1 MFKQFQT
8 ISNFRQRSAIRFR
21 RFCHKAYAA
30 FCSLHREVT
39 IGRVAA
45 YMTDLEM
52 LKSGKSI
59 ALSALLLLA
68 GVAPAEA
75 DEGVPKDSV
84 PLTAQQLS
92 LQEVLVVSHKAEVH
106 SEAYRLI
113 TQVSRAE
120 IEALPVQTVADI
132 LQYLP
137 GVDVRTR
144 GANGAQADI
153 SMRGGTFDQVLVL
166 INGVPLSDFHTGHYA
181 LNIPVSTEL
190 IERVEVLQ
198 GTSASLHGAFSGAIN
213 IVTKTTPPQP
223 SPQGREHDVR
233 LKLTAGMNGLVNPEI
248 AATLAIP
255 DKSSSLERVKSS
267 ARSDC
272 RWPSVELP
280 PGGVKPL
287 TINLSAEYS
296 RADGY
301 YAPSP
306 TEKEATACRNS
317 DFKLANLYFQT
328 RWRGLDVQAGAQ
340 WKDAGLGMGY
350 GFGSQDQFDATRTAF
365 ASAKYEHRWGAWRLD
380 AQAAYRANYDRY
392 EWHRGQRLYG
402 NFHFAQTAS
411 ASIAAHYASR
421 IGTTS
426 FGAGVRNENMHSTN
440 LGDTINPNGQV
451 PNVADF
457 PLADVRVLD
466 LVKGGN
472 RFHANYYAEQT
483 FYYAGLSASI
493 GINGTYN
500 TQFGH
505 HLGGGA
511 NIGYS
516 FEKAGTL
523 YANAN
528 RSLRMPT
535 FTDLYY
541 NAGNQLGNRNLKPE
555 EAWLLSIGYKGT
567 LNLLPST
574 GRSGG
579 AFSWAVDWYYRWG
592 KNIIDWVYV
601 PADTKRPY
609 HAENQQQVNAT
620 GVELSV
626 AYRFPSFFPPSWG
639 EREGPCISVDY
650 AYTYLDLNLKE
661 SGSRYLDYLSHK
673 LSIHLEHGIYKGLGA
688 SWTVRFQKR
697 EGQYNNAEGAVTDYQ
712 PVWLL
717 DGSIFWQNKYLRV
730 SADCTNMT
738 NTRYYDYGGILQP
751 GAWAKV
757 SIKAML

>member
-8 ISNFRQRSAIRFR
+8 ISHFRQRSAIRFR

-59 ALSALLLLA
+59 AISALLLLA
-68 GVAPAEA
+68 GLTPAEA

-137 GVDVRTR
+137 RVDFRTR

-166 INGVPLSDFHTGHYA
+166 INGVPLSDFHTGHYT

-213 IVTKTTPPQP
+213 IVTRHP
-223 SPQGREHDVR
+223 SPVTGNPSPVT
-233 LKLTAGMNGLVNPEI
+233 LKLTAGMNGLVNPEV
-248 AATLAIP
+248 AATIQP
-255 DKSSSLERVKSS
+255 SKQ
-267 ARSDC
+267 RSDK
-272 RWPSVELP
+272 PLNGEQ
-280 PGGVKPL
+280 PL

-365 ASAKYEHRWGAWRLD
+365 ASARYEHRWGAWRLD

-457 PLADVRVLD
+457 PLSDVRVLD

-500 TQFGH
+500 TRFGH

-555 EAWLLSIGYKGT
+555 EAWLLSIGYKGEIG
-567 LNLLPST
+567 NKSSLPFREGT
-574 GRSGG
+574 GVGS
-579 AFSWAVDWYYRWG
+579 FSWAVDWYYRWG

-601 PADTKRPY
+601 PTDTKRPY

-626 AYRFPSFFPPSWG
+626 AYRLNEWL
-639 EREGPCISVDY
+639 RCVSVDY

-697 EGQYNNAEGAVTDYQ
+697 EGQYNNAEGAVADYQ

-717 DGSIFWQNKYLRV
+717 DGSVFWQNKYLRV

>member
-1 MFKQFQT
+1 MRAFLKANNYFMFKT
-8 ISNFRQRSAIRFR
+8 ILKQQGIRFR

-59 ALSALLLLA
+59 AVSALLLFSGIA
-68 GVAPAEA
+68 AVEA

-84 PLTAQQLS
+84 PLEAQQLS
-92 LQEVLVVSHKAEVH
+92 LQEVLVVSHKAEVN

-113 TQVSRAE
+113 TQVSHAE
-120 IEALPVQTVADI
+120 IEALPIQTVADI

-166 INGVPLSDFHTGHYA
+166 LNGVPLSDFHTGHYA
-181 LNIPVSTEL
+181 LNIPVSTEM

-198 GTSASLHGAFSGAIN
+198 GTSANLHGAFSGAIN
-213 IVTKTTPPQP
+213 IVTKS
-223 SPQGREHDVR
+223 SPEIS
-233 LKLTAGMNGLVNPEI
+233 LKLTAGMNGLVNPEL
-248 AATLAIP
+248 AASIQKDEALFN
-255 DKSSSLERVKSS
+255 V
-267 ARSDC
+267 
-272 RWPSVELP
+272 
-280 PGGVKPL
+280 
-287 TINLSAEYS
+287 SAEYS
-296 RADGY
+296 RAEGY
-301 YAPSP
+301 YAPQP

-317 DFKLANLYFQT
+317 DFQLANIYFQT

-365 ASAKYEHRWGAWRLD
+365 ASGRYEHRWGAWRLD
-380 AQAAYRANYDRY
+380 AQASYRANYDRY
-392 EWHRGQRLYG
+392 EWHRDQRLYG
-402 NFHFAQTAS
+402 NFHFAQSAS
-411 ASIAAHYASR
+411 AALSAHYASR
-421 IGTTS
+421 VGTTS
-426 FGAGVRNENMHSTN
+426 FGVSVRNENMHSTN
-440 LGDTINPNGQV
+440 LGDTINPDGQV
-451 PNVADF
+451 PNVKDF
-457 PLADVRVLD
+457 QLSQVRVLD

-472 RFHANYYAEQT
+472 RFHTNYYAEQT

-511 NIGYS
+511 NIGYE
-516 FEKAGTL
+516 FKKAGTI

-541 NAGNQLGNRNLKPE
+541 NAGNQLGNMNLKPE
-555 EAWLLSIGYKGT
+555 EAWLLSIGYKYTPDFGKKGK
-567 LNLLPST
+567 LS
-574 GRSGG
+574 
-579 AFSWAVDWYYRWG
+579 FSVDWYYRWG

-601 PADTKRPY
+601 PTDTKRPF

-620 GVELSV
+620 GLELSL
-626 AYRFPSFFPPSWG
+626 AYRLNEWL
-639 EREGPCISVDY
+639 RCVSVDY
-650 AYTYLDLNLKE
+650 AYTYLDLDLKE
-661 SGSRYLDYLSHK
+661 AGSRYLDYLSHK
-673 LSIHLEHGIYKGLGA
+673 LAIHLEHGIYKGFGA

-697 EGQYNNAEGAVTDYQ
+697 EGQYNNAEGEVADYQ

-717 DGSIFWQNKYLRV
+717 DGSVYWQNKYLRV

-738 NTRYYDYGGILQP
+738 NSRYYDYGGILQP
-751 GAWAKV
+751 GAWAKI
-757 SIKAML
+757 SIKAKL

>member
-1 MFKQFQT
+1 MFKT
-8 ISNFRQRSAIRFR
+8 ILKQQGIRFR
-21 RFCHKAYAA
+21 QFSHKAYAA

-59 ALSALLLLA
+59 AVSALMLFSGIA
-68 GVAPAEA
+68 AVEA

-84 PLTAQQLS
+84 PLEAQQLS
-92 LQEVLVVSHKAEVH
+92 LQEVLVVSHKAEVN

-113 TQVSRAE
+113 TQVSQAE
-120 IEALPVQTVADI
+120 IEALPIQTLADI

-166 INGVPLSDFHTGHYA
+166 LNGVPLSDFHTGHYA
-181 LNIPVSTEL
+181 LNIPVSTEM

-198 GTSASLHGAFSGAIN
+198 GTSANLHGAFSGAIN
-213 IVTKTTPPQP
+213 IVTRNFP
-223 SPQGREHDVR
+223 SLQGGDRGR
-233 LKLTAGMNGLVNPEI
+233 LSLKLTAGMNGLVNPEV
-248 AATLAIP
+248 AASIQKDEALF
-255 DKSSSLERVKSS
+255 
-267 ARSDC
+267 
-272 RWPSVELP
+272 
-280 PGGVKPL
+280 
-287 TINLSAEYS
+287 NLSAEYS
-296 RADGY
+296 RAEGY
-301 YAPSP
+301 YAPRP

-317 DFKLANLYFQT
+317 DFQLANIYFQT

-365 ASAKYEHRWGAWRLD
+365 ASGRYEHRWGAWRLD

-392 EWHRGQRLYG
+392 EWHRDQRLYG

-411 ASIAAHYASR
+411 AALSAHYASK

-426 FGAGVRNENMHSTN
+426 FGISVRNENMHSTN
-440 LGDTINPNGQV
+440 LGDTINPDGQV

-472 RFHANYYAEQT
+472 RFHTNYYAEQT

-505 HLGGGA
+505 HVGGGA
-511 NIGYS
+511 NIGYE
-516 FEKAGTL
+516 FQKAGTI
-523 YANAN
+523 YVNAN

-555 EAWLLSIGYKGT
+555 EAWLLSIGYKGNLSPT
-567 LNLLPST
+567 LSSREG
-574 GRSGG
+574 GR
-579 AFSWAVDWYYRWG
+579 FSWAVDWYYRWG

-601 PADTKRPY
+601 PTDTKRPF

-620 GVELSV
+620 GLELSL
-626 AYRFPSFFPPSWG
+626 AYRLNEWL
-639 EREGPCISVDY
+639 RCVSVDY
-650 AYTYLDLNLKE
+650 AYTYLDLDLKE
-661 SGSRYLDYLSHK
+661 AGSRYLDYLSHK
-673 LSIHLEHGIYKGLGA
+673 LAIHLEHGIYKGLGA

-697 EGQYNNAEGAVTDYQ
+697 EGQYNNAEGAVADYQ

-717 DGSIFWQNKYLRV
+717 DGSVYWQNKYLRV

-751 GAWAKV
+751 GAWAKI
-757 SIKAML
+757 SIKAKL

>member
-1 MFKQFQT
+1 MFKT
-8 ISNFRQRSAIRFR
+8 ILKQQGIRFR
-21 RFCHKAYAA
+21 QFSHKAYAA

-59 ALSALLLLA
+59 AVSALLLFSGIA
-68 GVAPAEA
+68 AVEA

-84 PLTAQQLS
+84 PLEAQQLS
-92 LQEVLVVSHKAEVH
+92 LQEVLVVSHKAEVN

-113 TQVSRAE
+113 TQVSQAE
-120 IEALPVQTVADI
+120 IEALPIQTVADI

-166 INGVPLSDFHTGHYA
+166 LNGVPLSDFHTGHYA
-181 LNIPVSTEL
+181 LNIPVSTEM

-198 GTSASLHGAFSGAIN
+198 GTSANLHGAFSGAIN
-213 IVTKTTPPQP
+213 MVTKTTPPQP
-223 SPQGREHDVR
+223 SPQGREHDLT
-233 LKLTAGMNGLVNPEI
+233 LKLTAGMNGLVNPEV
-248 AATLAIP
+248 AASIQKDEALF
-255 DKSSSLERVKSS
+255 
-267 ARSDC
+267 
-272 RWPSVELP
+272 
-280 PGGVKPL
+280 
-287 TINLSAEYS
+287 NLSAEYS
-296 RADGY
+296 RAEGY
-301 YAPSP
+301 YAPRP

-317 DFKLANLYFQT
+317 DFQLANIYFQT

-365 ASAKYEHRWGAWRLD
+365 ASGRYEHRWGAWRLD

-392 EWHRGQRLYG
+392 EWHRDQRLYG

-411 ASIAAHYASR
+411 AALSAHYASK

-426 FGAGVRNENMHSTN
+426 FGVSVRNENMHSTN
-440 LGDTINPNGQV
+440 LGDTINPDGQV

-472 RFHANYYAEQT
+472 RFHTNYYAEQT

-511 NIGYS
+511 NIGYE
-516 FEKAGTL
+516 FKKAGTI

-555 EAWLLSIGYKGT
+555 EAWLLSIGYKGNLSPT
-567 LNLLPST
+567 LSSREG
-574 GRSGG
+574 GR
-579 AFSWAVDWYYRWG
+579 FSWAVDWYYRWG

-601 PADTKRPY
+601 PTDTKRPF

-620 GVELSV
+620 GLELSL
-626 AYRFPSFFPPSWG
+626 AYRLNEWL
-639 EREGPCISVDY
+639 RCVSVDY
-650 AYTYLDLNLKE
+650 AYTYLDLDLKE
-661 SGSRYLDYLSHK
+661 AGSRYLDYLSHK
-673 LSIHLEHGIYKGLGA
+673 LAIHLEHGIYKGLGA

-697 EGQYNNAEGAVTDYQ
+697 EGQYNNAEGEVADYQ

-717 DGSIFWQNKYLRV
+717 DGSVYWQNQYLRV

-738 NTRYYDYGGILQP
+738 NSRYYDYGGILQP

-757 SIKAML
+757 SIKAKLY

>member
-1 MFKQFQT
+1 MFKVILKQQG
-8 ISNFRQRSAIRFR
+8 IRFR

-52 LKSGKSI
+52 LKSGKSV
-59 ALSALLLLA
+59 AVSALLLFA
-68 GVAPAEA
+68 GIASAEA

-84 PLTAQQLS
+84 SLNSRQLS

-113 TQVSRAE
+113 TQVSHAE
-120 IEALPVQTVADI
+120 IEALPIQSVADI

-144 GANGAQADI
+144 GANGAQADV
-153 SMRGGTFDQVLVL
+153 SMRGGTFDQVLVML
-166 INGVPLSDFHTGHYA
+166 NGVPLSDFHTGHYA
-181 LNIPVSTEL
+181 LNIPVSSEI

-198 GTSASLHGAFSGAIN
+198 GTSANLHGAFSGAIN
-213 IVTKTTPPQP
+213 IVTTSVLRTATG
-223 SPQGREHDVR
+223 SPIEQSSSPAQGREHNVR
-233 LKLTAGMNGLVNPEI
+233 LKLTAGMNGLVNPQV

-255 DKSSSLERVKSS
+255 DKSSSPEG
-267 ARSDC
+267 RS
-272 RWPSVELP
+272 
-280 PGGVKPL
+280 GGV
-287 TINLSAEYS
+287 INLSAEYS

-301 YAPSP
+301 YAPNP
-306 TEKEATACRNS
+306 TEKEAKACKNS

-411 ASIAAHYASR
+411 AALAAHYASQ

-426 FGAGVRNENMHSTN
+426 FGVSVRNENMHSTN

-457 PLADVRVLD
+457 PLSEVRVLD

-472 RFHANYYAEQT
+472 RFHTNYYAEQT

-511 NIGYS
+511 NIGYT

-541 NAGNQLGNRNLKPE
+541 NAGNQLGNRDLKPE
-555 EAWLLSIGYKGT
+555 EAWLLSVGYKG
-567 LNLLPST
+567 NLSQGDG
-574 GRSGG
+574 GR
-579 AFSWAVDWYYRWG
+579 FSWAVDWYYRWG

-601 PADTKRPY
+601 PTDTKRPY
-609 HAENQQQVNAT
+609 HAMNQQQVNAT

-626 AYRFPSFFPPSWG
+626 AYRWN
-639 EREGPCISVDY
+639 EWLRCISVDY
-650 AYTYLDLNLKE
+650 AYTYLDLDLKE
-661 SGSRYLDYLSHK
+661 AGSRYLDYLSHK
-673 LSIHLEHGIYKGLGA
+673 VSIHLEHGIYKGFGA

-697 EGQYNNAEGAVTDYQ
+697 EGQYNNAEGAVADYQ

-717 DGSIFWQNKYLRV
+717 DGSIFWQNKFLRV

>member
-1 MFKQFQT
+1 MFKT
-8 ISNFRQRSAIRFR
+8 ILKQQGIRFR
-21 RFCHKAYAA
+21 QFSHKAYAA
-30 FCSLHREVT
+30 FCSLHREVTFCSLHREVT

-59 ALSALLLLA
+59 AVSALLLFSGIA
-68 GVAPAEA
+68 AVEA
-75 DEGVPKDSV
+75 DEGIPKDSV
-84 PLTAQQLS
+84 PLEARQLS
-92 LQEVLVVSHKAEVH
+92 LQEVLVVSHKAEVN

-113 TQVSRAE
+113 TQVSQAE

-166 INGVPLSDFHTGHYA
+166 LNGVPLSDFHTGHYA
-181 LNIPVSTEL
+181 LNIPVSTEM

-198 GTSASLHGAFSGAIN
+198 GTSANLHGAFSGAIN
-213 IVTKTTPPQP
+213 IVTKS
-223 SPQGREHDVR
+223 SPEIS
-233 LKLTAGMNGLVNPEI
+233 LKLTAGMNGLVNPEV
-248 AATLAIP
+248 AASIQKNEALFN
-255 DKSSSLERVKSS
+255 V
-267 ARSDC
+267 
-272 RWPSVELP
+272 
-280 PGGVKPL
+280 
-287 TINLSAEYS
+287 SAEYS
-296 RADGY
+296 RAEGY
-301 YAPSP
+301 YAPRP

-317 DFKLANLYFQT
+317 DFQLANIYFRT

-365 ASAKYEHRWGAWRLD
+365 ASGRYEHRWGAWRLD

-392 EWHRGQRLYG
+392 EWHRDQRLYG

-411 ASIAAHYASR
+411 AALSAHYASR
-421 IGTTS
+421 VGTTS
-426 FGAGVRNENMHSTN
+426 FGVSVRNENMHSTN
-440 LGDTINPNGQV
+440 LGDTINPDGQV

-472 RFHANYYAEQT
+472 RFHTNYYAEQS

-511 NIGYS
+511 NIGYE
-516 FEKAGTL
+516 FKKAGTV
-523 YANAN
+523 YVNAN

-555 EAWLLSIGYKGT
+555 EAWLLSVGYKGT
-567 LNLLPST
+567 W
-574 GRSGG
+574 SGL
-579 AFSWAVDWYYRWG
+579 SWSADWYYRWG

-601 PADTKRPY
+601 PTDTKRPF

-620 GVELSV
+620 GLELSL
-626 AYRFPSFFPPSWG
+626 AYRLNEWL
-639 EREGPCISVDY
+639 RCVSVDY
-650 AYTYLDLNLKE
+650 AYTYLDLDLKE
-661 SGSRYLDYLSHK
+661 AGSRYLDYLSIKAWVLHGPYVFRNAK
-673 LSIHLEHGIYKGLGA
+673 GSIIMPKAKWRIISPFG
-688 SWTVRFQKR
+688 SWTVR
-697 EGQYNNAEGAVTDYQ
+697 
-712 PVWLL
+712 
-717 DGSIFWQNKYLRV
+717 SIGKTHTCVFLRI
-730 SADCTNMT
+730 ART
-738 NTRYYDYGGILQP
+738 
-751 GAWAKV
+751 
-757 SIKAML
+757 

>member
-1 MFKQFQT
+1 MKKEIAFLCFFLVGQ
-8 ISNFRQRSAIRFR
+8 ISV
-21 RFCHKAYAA
+21 YA
-30 FCSLHREVT
+30 E
-39 IGRVAA
+39 
-45 YMTDLEM
+45 D
-52 LKSGKSI
+52 SI
-59 ALSALLLLA
+59 
-68 GVAPAEA
+68 
-75 DEGVPKDSV
+75 
-84 PLTAQQLS
+84 AQQLK
-92 LQEVLVVSHKAEVH
+92 LREVLVVSHKAEVN

-113 TQVSRAE
+113 TQVSQAE

-166 INGVPLSDFHTGHYA
+166 LNGVPLSDFHTGHYA
-181 LNIPVSTEL
+181 LNIPVSTEM

-198 GTSASLHGAFSGAIN
+198 GTSANLHGAFSGAIN
-213 IVTKTTPPQP
+213 IVTKQAVSRQP
-223 SPQGREHDVR
+223 SDVR
-233 LKLTAGMNGLVNPEI
+233 LKLTAGMNGLVNPEL
-248 AATLAIP
+248 AASIQKNEALFN
-255 DKSSSLERVKSS
+255 V
-267 ARSDC
+267 
-272 RWPSVELP
+272 
-280 PGGVKPL
+280 
-287 TINLSAEYS
+287 SAEYS
-296 RADGY
+296 RAEGY
-301 YAPSP
+301 YAPRP
-306 TEKEATACRNS
+306 TEKEETACRNS
-317 DFKLANLYFQT
+317 DFQLANIYFQT

-365 ASAKYEHRWGAWRLD
+365 ASGRYEHRWGAWRLD
-380 AQAAYRANYDRY
+380 AQASYRANYDRY
-392 EWHRGQRLYG
+392 EWHRDQRLYG

-411 ASIAAHYASR
+411 AALSAHYASK

-426 FGAGVRNENMHSTN
+426 FGVSVRNENMHSTN

-457 PLADVRVLD
+457 PLSQVRVLD

-472 RFHANYYAEQT
+472 RFHTNYYAEQS

-511 NIGYS
+511 NIGYE
-516 FEKAGTL
+516 FKKAGTI

-555 EAWLLSIGYKGT
+555 EAWLLSIGYKG
-567 LNLLPST
+567 NLSSLPFRE
-574 GRSGG
+574 GSGLG
-579 AFSWAVDWYYRWG
+579 SFSWAIDWYYRWG

-601 PADTKRPY
+601 PTDTKRPF
-609 HAENQQQVNAT
+609 HAENQQVNAT
-620 GVELSV
+620 GLELSL
-626 AYRFPSFFPPSWG
+626 AYRLNEWL
-639 EREGPCISVDY
+639 RCVSVDY
-650 AYTYLDLNLKE
+650 AYTYLDLDLKE
-661 SGSRYLDYLSHK
+661 AGSRYLDYLSHK
-673 LSIHLEHGIYKGLGA
+673 LAIHLEHGIYKGLGA

-697 EGQYNNAEGAVTDYQ
+697 EGQYNNAEGEVADYQ

-717 DGSIFWQNKYLRV
+717 DGSVYWQNKYLRV
-730 SADCTNMT
+730 SADCTNIT

-751 GAWAKV
+751 GAWAKI
-757 SIKAML
+757 SIKAKL

>member
-1 MFKQFQT
+1 MHAFFKHNIMFKLILKQQG
-8 ISNFRQRSAIRFR
+8 IRFR

-30 FCSLHREVT
+30 FCSIHREVT

-52 LKSGKSI
+52 LKSGKSV
-59 ALSALLLLA
+59 AVSALLLFSGIA
-68 GVAPAEA
+68 AVEA

-84 PLTAQQLS
+84 PLEARQLS
-92 LQEVLVVSHKAEVH
+92 LQEVLVVSHKAEVN

-113 TQVSRAE
+113 TQVSHAE
-120 IEALPVQTVADI
+120 IEVLPIQSVADI

-137 GVDVRTR
+137 GVDVRSR
-144 GANGAQADI
+144 GTSGAQADI
-153 SMRGGTFDQVLVL
+153 SMRGGTFDQVLIL
-166 INGVPLSDFHTGHYA
+166 LNGIPLSDFHTGHYA
-181 LNIPVSTEL
+181 LNIPISTEL

-198 GTSASLHGAFSGAIN
+198 GTSANLHGAFSGAIN
-213 IVTKTTPPQP
+213 IVTRTAVSAGKD
-223 SPQGREHDVR
+223 HDLA
-233 LKLTAGMNGLVNPEI
+233 LKLTAGMNGLVNPEV
-248 AATLAIP
+248 AASIKKEEAFFN
-255 DKSSSLERVKSS
+255 V
-267 ARSDC
+267 
-272 RWPSVELP
+272 
-280 PGGVKPL
+280 
-287 TINLSAEYS
+287 SAEYS

-301 YAPSP
+301 YAPRP
-306 TEKEATACRNS
+306 TEKESTACKNS
-317 DFKLANLYFQT
+317 DFKMANLYFQT

-411 ASIAAHYASR
+411 AALAAHYASR
-421 IGTTS
+421 VGTTS
-426 FGAGVRNENMHSTN
+426 FGVSVRNENMHSTN
-440 LGDTINPNGQV
+440 LGDTINPDGQV

-457 PLADVRVLD
+457 PLSKVRVLD

-472 RFHANYYAEQT
+472 RFHTNYYAEQT

-511 NIGYS
+511 NIGYT

-555 EAWLLSIGYKGT
+555 EAWLLSVGYKG
-567 LNLLPST
+567 NLSSLPFRE
-574 GRSGG
+574 GSGLG
-579 AFSWAVDWYYRWG
+579 SFSWSADWYYRWG

-601 PADTKRPY
+601 AEDTKRPY
-609 HAENQQQVNAT
+609 HAMNQQQVNAT
-620 GVELSV
+620 GVEVSV

-639 EREGPCISVDY
+639 DREGPLLSVDY

-673 LSIHLEHGIYKGLGA
+673 LSIHLEHGIYKGFGA

-697 EGQYNNAEGAVTDYQ
+697 EGQYNNAEGAVANYQ

-717 DGSIFWQNKYLRV
+717 DGSIFWQNKFLRV

-757 SIKAML
+757 SIKAKL

>member
-1 MFKQFQT
+1 MFKT
-8 ISNFRQRSAIRFR
+8 ILKQQGIRFR
-21 RFCHKAYAA
+21 QFSHKAYAA

-59 ALSALLLLA
+59 AVSALLLFSGIA
-68 GVAPAEA
+68 AVEA

-84 PLTAQQLS
+84 PLEAQQLS
-92 LQEVLVVSHKAEVH
+92 LQEVLVVSHKAEVN

-113 TQVSRAE
+113 TQVSQAE
-120 IEALPVQTVADI
+120 IEALPIQTVADI

-166 INGVPLSDFHTGHYA
+166 LNGVPLSDFHTGHYA
-181 LNIPVSTEL
+181 LNIPVSTEM

-198 GTSASLHGAFSGAIN
+198 GTSANLHGAFSGAIN
-213 IVTKTTPPQP
+213 MVTKQAVSRQP
-223 SPQGREHDVR
+223 SDVR
-233 LKLTAGMNGLVNPEI
+233 LKLTAGMNGLVNPEV
-248 AATLAIP
+248 AASIQKDEALF
-255 DKSSSLERVKSS
+255 
-267 ARSDC
+267 
-272 RWPSVELP
+272 
-280 PGGVKPL
+280 
-287 TINLSAEYS
+287 NLSAEYS
-296 RADGY
+296 RAEGY
-301 YAPSP
+301 YAPRP

-317 DFKLANLYFQT
+317 DFQLANIYFQT

-365 ASAKYEHRWGAWRLD
+365 ASGRYEHRWGAWRLD

-411 ASIAAHYASR
+411 AALSAHYASK

-426 FGAGVRNENMHSTN
+426 FGVSVRNENMHSTN
-440 LGDTINPNGQV
+440 LGDTINPDGQV

-472 RFHANYYAEQT
+472 RFHTNYYAEQT

-511 NIGYS
+511 NIGYE
-516 FEKAGTL
+516 FKKAGTI
-523 YANAN
+523 YVNAN

-555 EAWLLSIGYKGT
+555 EAWLLSIGYKGNLSPT
-567 LNLLPST
+567 LSSREG
-574 GRSGG
+574 GR
-579 AFSWAVDWYYRWG
+579 FSWAVDWYYRWG

-601 PADTKRPY
+601 PTDTKRPF

-620 GVELSV
+620 GLELSL
-626 AYRFPSFFPPSWG
+626 AYRLNEWL
-639 EREGPCISVDY
+639 RCVSVDY
-650 AYTYLDLNLKE
+650 AYTYLDLDLKE
-661 SGSRYLDYLSHK
+661 AGSRYLDYLSHK
-673 LSIHLEHGIYKGLGA
+673 LAIHLEHGIYKGLGA

-697 EGQYNNAEGAVTDYQ
+697 EGQYNNAEGEVADYQ

-717 DGSIFWQNKYLRV
+717 DGSVYWQNKYLRV

-757 SIKAML
+757 SIKAKLY

>member
-1 MFKQFQT
+1 LHAFFESTYKYFMFKV
-8 ISNFRQRSAIRFR
+8 ILKQRGIRFR

-30 FCSLHREVT
+30 FCSVHREVT

-59 ALSALLLLA
+59 AVSALLLFA
-68 GVAPAEA
+68 GIPSLDAE
-75 DEGVPKDSV
+75 EGVPKDSV
-84 PLTAQQLS
+84 PLNSRQLS

-113 TQVSRAE
+113 TQVSHAE
-120 IEALPVQTVADI
+120 IEALPIQTVADI

-137 GVDVRTR
+137 GIDVRTR

-166 INGVPLSDFHTGHYA
+166 LNGVPLSDFHTGHYT
-181 LNIPVSTEL
+181 LNIPVSSEL

-198 GTSASLHGAFSGAIN
+198 GTSANLHGAFSGAVN
-213 IVTKTTPPQP
+213 IVTTSPQP
-223 SPQGREHDVR
+223 SPQGREHNVR

-255 DKSSSLERVKSS
+255 NKNSLPCVGEGPCPIERPVDG
-267 ARSDC
+267 R
-272 RWPSVELP
+272 RTNR
-280 PGGVKPL
+280 GGV
-287 TINLSAEYS
+287 INLSAEYS

-301 YAPSP
+301 YAPNP
-306 TEKEATACRNS
+306 TGKEATACKNS
-317 DFKLANLYFQT
+317 DFKMANLYFQT

-365 ASAKYEHRWGAWRLD
+365 ASARYEHRWGAWRLD

-411 ASIAAHYASR
+411 AAIAAHYASR

-426 FGAGVRNENMHSTN
+426 FGVSVRNENMHSTN
-440 LGDTINPNGQV
+440 LGDTINPDGQV

-457 PLADVRVLD
+457 PLSKVRVLD

-472 RFHANYYAEQT
+472 RFHTNYYAEQT
-483 FYYAGLSASI
+483 FYYAGFAASI

-511 NIGYS
+511 NIGYT

-567 LNLLPST
+567 LNLLPSR

-601 PADTKRPY
+601 PTDTKRPY
-609 HAENQQQVNAT
+609 HAMNQQQVNAT

-650 AYTYLDLNLKE
+650 AYTYLDLDLKE
-661 SGSRYLDYLSHK
+661 AGSRYLDYLSHK
-673 LSIHLEHGIYKGLGA
+673 LSIHLEHGIYKGFGA

-697 EGQYNNAEGAVTDYQ
+697 EGQYNNADGIVENYS
-712 PVWLL
+712 PIWLL
-717 DGSIFWQNKYLRV
+717 DGSVFWQNKYLRV

>member
-1 MFKQFQT
+1 MHAFLKANNYFMFKT
-8 ISNFRQRSAIRFR
+8 ILKQQGIRFR

-59 ALSALLLLA
+59 AVSALLLFSGIA
-68 GVAPAEA
+68 AVEA

-84 PLTAQQLS
+84 PLEAQQLS
-92 LQEVLVVSHKAEVH
+92 LQEVLVVSHKAEVN

-113 TQVSRAE
+113 TQVSHAE
-120 IEALPVQTVADI
+120 IEALPIQTVADI

-166 INGVPLSDFHTGHYA
+166 LNGVPLSDFHTGHYA
-181 LNIPVSTEL
+181 LNIPVSTEM

-198 GTSASLHGAFSGAIN
+198 GTSANLHGAFSGAIN
-213 IVTKTTPPQP
+213 IVTKS
-223 SPQGREHDVR
+223 SPEIS
-233 LKLTAGMNGLVNPEI
+233 LKLTAGMNGLVNPEL
-248 AATLAIP
+248 AASIQKDEALFNVST
-255 DKSSSLERVKSS
+255 
-267 ARSDC
+267 
-272 RWPSVELP
+272 
-280 PGGVKPL
+280 
-287 TINLSAEYS
+287 EYS
-296 RADGY
+296 RAEGY
-301 YAPSP
+301 YAPQP

-317 DFKLANLYFQT
+317 DFQLANIYFQT

-365 ASAKYEHRWGAWRLD
+365 ASGRYEHRWGAWRLD
-380 AQAAYRANYDRY
+380 AQASYRANYDRY
-392 EWHRGQRLYG
+392 EWHRDQRLYG
-402 NFHFAQTAS
+402 NFHFAQSAS
-411 ASIAAHYASR
+411 AALSAHYASR
-421 IGTTS
+421 VGTIS
-426 FGAGVRNENMHSTN
+426 FGVSVRNENMHSTN
-440 LGDTINPNGQV
+440 LGDTINPDGQV
-451 PNVADF
+451 PNVKDF
-457 PLADVRVLD
+457 QLSQVRVLD

-472 RFHANYYAEQT
+472 RFHTNYYAEQT

-511 NIGYS
+511 NIGYE
-516 FEKAGTL
+516 FKKAGTI

-541 NAGNQLGNRNLKPE
+541 NAGNQLGNMNLKPE
-555 EAWLLSIGYKGT
+555 EAWLLSIGYKYTPDFGKKGK
-567 LNLLPST
+567 LS
-574 GRSGG
+574 
-579 AFSWAVDWYYRWG
+579 FSVDWYYRWG

-601 PADTKRPY
+601 PTDTKRPF

-620 GVELSV
+620 GLELSL
-626 AYRFPSFFPPSWG
+626 AYRLNEWL
-639 EREGPCISVDY
+639 RCVSVDY
-650 AYTYLDLNLKE
+650 AYTYLDLDLKE
-661 SGSRYLDYLSHK
+661 AGSRYLDYLSHK
-673 LSIHLEHGIYKGLGA
+673 LAIHLEHGIYKGFGA

-697 EGQYNNAEGAVTDYQ
+697 EGQYNNAEGEVADYQ

-717 DGSIFWQNKYLRV
+717 DGSVYWQNKYLRV

-738 NTRYYDYGGILQP
+738 NSRYYDYGGILQP
-751 GAWAKV
+751 GAWAKI
-757 SIKAML
+757 SIKAKL

>member
-1 MFKQFQT
+1 MHAFLKANNYFMFKT
-8 ISNFRQRSAIRFR
+8 ILKQQGIRFR
-21 RFCHKAYAA
+21 QFSHKAYAA

-59 ALSALLLLA
+59 AVSALLLFSGIA
-68 GVAPAEA
+68 AVEA

-84 PLTAQQLS
+84 PLEAQQLS
-92 LQEVLVVSHKAEVH
+92 LQEVLVVSHKAEVN

-113 TQVSRAE
+113 TQVSQAE

-166 INGVPLSDFHTGHYA
+166 LNGVPLSDFHTGHYT
-181 LNIPVSTEL
+181 LNIPVSTEM

-198 GTSASLHGAFSGAIN
+198 GTSANLHGAFSGAIN
-213 IVTKTTPPQP
+213 IVTKSKVESQK
-223 SPQGREHDVR
+223 SKEIA
-233 LKLTAGMNGLVNPEI
+233 LKLTAGMNGLVNPEL
-248 AATLAIP
+248 AASWQVPLAGNH
-255 DKSSSLERVKSS
+255 S
-267 ARSDC
+267 
-272 RWPSVELP
+272 
-280 PGGVKPL
+280 PL
-287 TINLSAEYS
+287 TFNLSAEYS
-296 RADGY
+296 RAEGY
-301 YAPSP
+301 YAPRP

-317 DFKLANLYFQT
+317 G
-328 RWRGLDVQAGAQ
+328 GLDVQAGAQ

-365 ASAKYEHRWGAWRLD
+365 ASGRYEHRWGAWRLD
-380 AQAAYRANYDRY
+380 AQASYRANYDRY
-392 EWHRGQRLYG
+392 EWHRDQRLYG

-411 ASIAAHYASR
+411 AALSAHYASR
-421 IGTTS
+421 VGTTS
-426 FGAGVRNENMHSTN
+426 FGISVRNENMHSTN
-440 LGDTINPNGQV
+440 LGDTINPDGQV

-472 RFHANYYAEQT
+472 RFHTNYYAEQT

-511 NIGYS
+511 NIGYE
-516 FEKAGTL
+516 FKKAGTV
-523 YANAN
+523 YVNAN

-555 EAWLLSIGYKGT
+555 EAWLLSVGYKYTPDFGKKGK
-567 LNLLPST
+567 LS
-574 GRSGG
+574 
-579 AFSWAVDWYYRWG
+579 FSVDWYYRWG

-601 PADTKRPY
+601 PTDTKRPF

-620 GVELSV
+620 GLELSL
-626 AYRFPSFFPPSWG
+626 AYQLNEWLR
-639 EREGPCISVDY
+639 CVSVDY
-650 AYTYLDLNLKE
+650 AYTYLDLDLKE
-661 SGSRYLDYLSHK
+661 AGSRYLDYLSHK
-673 LSIHLEHGIYKGLGA
+673 LAIHLEHGIYKGLGA

-697 EGQYNNAEGAVTDYQ
+697 EGQYNNAEGEVADYQ

-717 DGSIFWQNKYLRV
+717 DGSVYWQNKYLRV
-730 SADCTNMT
+730 SADCTNIT

-751 GAWAKV
+751 GAWAKI
-757 SIKAML
+757 SIKAKL

>member
-1 MFKQFQT
+1 MFKT
-8 ISNFRQRSAIRFR
+8 ILKQQGIRFR
-21 RFCHKAYAA
+21 QFSHKAYAA

-59 ALSALLLLA
+59 AVSALLLFSGIA
-68 GVAPAEA
+68 AVEA

-84 PLTAQQLS
+84 PLEAQQLS
-92 LQEVLVVSHKAEVH
+92 LQEVLVVSHKAEVN

-113 TQVSRAE
+113 TQVSQAE
-120 IEALPVQTVADI
+120 IEALPIQTVADI

-166 INGVPLSDFHTGHYA
+166 LNGVPLSDFHTGHYA
-181 LNIPVSTEL
+181 LNIPVSTEM

-198 GTSASLHGAFSGAIN
+198 GTSANLHGAFSGAIN
-213 IVTKTTPPQP
+213 IVTRNFP
-223 SPQGREHDVR
+223 SLQGGDRGR
-233 LKLTAGMNGLVNPEI
+233 LSLKLTAGMNGLVNPEVAESI
-248 AATLAIP
+248 QKDEALF
-255 DKSSSLERVKSS
+255 
-267 ARSDC
+267 
-272 RWPSVELP
+272 
-280 PGGVKPL
+280 
-287 TINLSAEYS
+287 NLSAEYS
-296 RADGY
+296 RSEGY
-301 YAPSP
+301 YAPRP

-317 DFKLANLYFQT
+317 DFQLANIYFQT

-365 ASAKYEHRWGAWRLD
+365 ASGRYEHRWGAWRLD

-392 EWHRGQRLYG
+392 EWHRDQRLYG

-411 ASIAAHYASR
+411 AALSAHYASK

-426 FGAGVRNENMHSTN
+426 FGVSVRNENMHSTN
-440 LGDTINPNGQV
+440 LGDTINPDGQV

-472 RFHANYYAEQT
+472 RFHTNYYAEQT

-511 NIGYS
+511 NIGYE
-516 FEKAGTL
+516 FKKAGTI
-523 YANAN
+523 YVNAN

-555 EAWLLSIGYKGT
+555 EAWLLSIGYKGNLSPT
-567 LNLLPST
+567 LSSREG
-574 GRSGG
+574 GR
-579 AFSWAVDWYYRWG
+579 FSWAVDWYYRWG

-601 PADTKRPY
+601 PTDTKRPF

-620 GVELSV
+620 GLELSL
-626 AYRFPSFFPPSWG
+626 AYRLNEWL
-639 EREGPCISVDY
+639 RCVSVDY
-650 AYTYLDLNLKE
+650 AYTYLDLDLKE
-661 SGSRYLDYLSHK
+661 AGSRYLDYLSHK
-673 LSIHLEHGIYKGLGA
+673 LAIHLEHGIYKGLGA

-697 EGQYNNAEGAVTDYQ
+697 EGQYNNAEGEVADYQ

-717 DGSIFWQNKYLRV
+717 DGSVYWQNKYLRV

-738 NTRYYDYGGILQP
+738 NSRYYDYGGILQP

-757 SIKAML
+757 SIKAKLY

>member
-1 MFKQFQT
+1 MFKT
-8 ISNFRQRSAIRFR
+8 ILKQPGIRFR
-21 RFCHKAYAA
+21 QFSHKAYAA

-59 ALSALLLLA
+59 AVSALLLFSGIA
-68 GVAPAEA
+68 AVEA

-84 PLTAQQLS
+84 PLEAQQLS
-92 LQEVLVVSHKAEVH
+92 LQEVLVVSHKAEVN

-113 TQVSRAE
+113 TQVSQAE
-120 IEALPVQTVADI
+120 IEALPIQTVADI

-166 INGVPLSDFHTGHYA
+166 LNGVPLSDFHTGHYA
-181 LNIPVSTEL
+181 LNIPVSTEM

-198 GTSASLHGAFSGAIN
+198 GTSANLHGAFSGAIN
-213 IVTKTTPPQP
+213 IVTKQAVSRQP
-223 SPQGREHDVR
+223 SDVR
-233 LKLTAGMNGLVNPEI
+233 LKLTAGMNGLVNPEV
-248 AATLAIP
+248 AASIQKDEALF
-255 DKSSSLERVKSS
+255 
-267 ARSDC
+267 
-272 RWPSVELP
+272 
-280 PGGVKPL
+280 
-287 TINLSAEYS
+287 NLSAEYS
-296 RADGY
+296 RAEGY
-301 YAPSP
+301 YAPRP

-317 DFKLANLYFQT
+317 DFQLANIYFQT

-365 ASAKYEHRWGAWRLD
+365 ASGRYEHRWGAWRLD

-411 ASIAAHYASR
+411 AALSAHYASK

-426 FGAGVRNENMHSTN
+426 FGVSVRNENMHSTN
-440 LGDTINPNGQV
+440 LGDTINPDGQV

-472 RFHANYYAEQT
+472 RFHTNYYAEQT

-511 NIGYS
+511 NIGYE
-516 FEKAGTL
+516 FKKAGTI
-523 YANAN
+523 YVNAN

-555 EAWLLSIGYKGT
+555 EAWLLSVGYKG
-567 LNLLPST
+567 NLSSLPCGE
-574 GRSGG
+574 GRGG
-579 AFSWAVDWYYRWG
+579 VISFSADWYYRWG

-601 PADTKRPY
+601 PTDTKRPF

-620 GVELSV
+620 GLELSL
-626 AYRFPSFFPPSWG
+626 AYRLNEWL
-639 EREGPCISVDY
+639 RCVSVDY
-650 AYTYLDLNLKE
+650 AYTYLDLDLKE
-661 SGSRYLDYLSHK
+661 AGSRYLDYLSHK
-673 LSIHLEHGIYKGLGA
+673 LAIHLEHGIYKGLGA

-697 EGQYNNAEGAVTDYQ
+697 EGQYNNAEGEVADYQ

-717 DGSIFWQNKYLRV
+717 DGSVYWQNKYLRV

-738 NTRYYDYGGILQP
+738 NSRYYDYGGILQP
-751 GAWAKV
+751 GAWAKI
-757 SIKAML
+757 SIKAIL

>member
-1 MFKQFQT
+1 MHAFLKANNYFMFKT
-8 ISNFRQRSAIRFR
+8 ILKQQGIRFR

-59 ALSALLLLA
+59 AVSALLLFSGIA
-68 GVAPAEA
+68 AVEA

-84 PLTAQQLS
+84 PLEDQQLS
-92 LQEVLVVSHKAEVH
+92 LHEVLVVSHKAEVN

-113 TQVSRAE
+113 TQVSQAE

-166 INGVPLSDFHTGHYA
+166 LNGVPLSDFHTGHYT
-181 LNIPVSTEL
+181 LNIPVSTEM

-198 GTSASLHGAFSGAIN
+198 GTSANLHGAFSGAIN
-213 IVTKTTPPQP
+213 IVTKS
-223 SPQGREHDVR
+223 SPEIS
-233 LKLTAGMNGLVNPEI
+233 LKLTAGMNGLVNPEL
-248 AATLAIP
+248 AASIQKNEALF
-255 DKSSSLERVKSS
+255 
-267 ARSDC
+267 
-272 RWPSVELP
+272 
-280 PGGVKPL
+280 
-287 TINLSAEYS
+287 NLSAEYS
-296 RADGY
+296 RAEGY
-301 YAPSP
+301 YAPRP

-317 DFKLANLYFQT
+317 DFQLANIYFQT

-365 ASAKYEHRWGAWRLD
+365 ASGRYEHRWGAWRLD

-392 EWHRGQRLYG
+392 EWHRDQRLYG

-411 ASIAAHYASR
+411 AALSAHYASR
-421 IGTTS
+421 VGTTS
-426 FGAGVRNENMHSTN
+426 FGVSVRNENMHSTN

-451 PNVADF
+451 PNVEGF
-457 PLADVRVLD
+457 PLSQVRVLD

-472 RFHANYYAEQT
+472 RFHTNYYAEQT

-511 NIGYS
+511 NIGYE
-516 FEKAGTL
+516 FKKAGTV
-523 YANAN
+523 YVNAN

-555 EAWLLSIGYKGT
+555 EAWLLSVGYKGNISPFRG
-567 LNLLPST
+567 LG
-574 GRSGG
+574 GRGG
-579 AFSWAVDWYYRWG
+579 SFSWSADWYYRWG

-601 PADTKRPY
+601 PTDTKRPF

-620 GVELSV
+620 GLELSL
-626 AYRFPSFFPPSWG
+626 AYRLNEWL
-639 EREGPCISVDY
+639 RCVSVDY
-650 AYTYLDLNLKE
+650 AYTYLDLDLKE
-661 SGSRYLDYLSHK
+661 AGSRYLDYLSHK
-673 LSIHLEHGIYKGLGA
+673 LAIRLEHGIYKGLGA

-697 EGQYNNAEGAVTDYQ
+697 EGQYNNAEGEVADYQ

-717 DGSIFWQNKYLRV
+717 DGSVYWQNKYLRV

-738 NTRYYDYGGILQP
+738 NSRYYDYGGILQP
-751 GAWAKV
+751 GAWAKI
-757 SIKAML
+757 SIKAKL

>member
-1 MFKQFQT
+1 MFKT
-8 ISNFRQRSAIRFR
+8 ILKQQGIRFR
-21 RFCHKAYAA
+21 QFSHKAYAA

-52 LKSGKSI
+52 LKSGKSV
-59 ALSALLLLA
+59 AVSALLLFSGIA
-68 GVAPAEA
+68 AVEA

-84 PLTAQQLS
+84 PLEDQQLS
-92 LQEVLVVSHKAEVH
+92 LQEVLVVSHKAEVN

-113 TQVSRAE
+113 TQVSQAE

-166 INGVPLSDFHTGHYA
+166 LNGVPLSDFHTGHYA
-181 LNIPVSTEL
+181 LNIPVSTEM

-198 GTSASLHGAFSGAIN
+198 GTSANLHGAFSGAIN
-213 IVTKTTPPQP
+213 IVTKS
-223 SPQGREHDVR
+223 SPEIS
-233 LKLTAGMNGLVNPEI
+233 LKLSAGMNGLVNPEL
-248 AATLAIP
+248 AASIQKDEALFN
-255 DKSSSLERVKSS
+255 V
-267 ARSDC
+267 
-272 RWPSVELP
+272 
-280 PGGVKPL
+280 
-287 TINLSAEYS
+287 SAEYS
-296 RADGY
+296 RAEGY
-301 YAPSP
+301 YAPQP

-317 DFKLANLYFQT
+317 DFQLANIYFQT

-365 ASAKYEHRWGAWRLD
+365 ASGRYEHRWGAWRLD

-392 EWHRGQRLYG
+392 EWHRDQRLYG

-411 ASIAAHYASR
+411 AALSAHYASR
-421 IGTTS
+421 VGTTS
-426 FGAGVRNENMHSTN
+426 FGVSVRNENMHSTN
-440 LGDTINPNGQV
+440 LGDTINPDGQV
-451 PNVADF
+451 PNVEGF
-457 PLADVRVLD
+457 SLSQVRVLD

-472 RFHANYYAEQT
+472 RFHTNYYAEQT

-511 NIGYS
+511 NIGYE
-516 FEKAGTL
+516 FKKAGTV
-523 YANAN
+523 YVNAN

-555 EAWLLSIGYKGT
+555 EAWLLSIGYKGAWGEKYS
-567 LNLLPST
+567 LPCGE
-574 GRSGG
+574 GRGG
-579 AFSWAVDWYYRWG
+579 VISFSADWYYRWG

-601 PADTKRPY
+601 PTDTKRPF

-620 GVELSV
+620 GLELSL
-626 AYRFPSFFPPSWG
+626 AYRLNEWL
-639 EREGPCISVDY
+639 RCVSVDY
-650 AYTYLDLNLKE
+650 AYTYLDLDLKE
-661 SGSRYLDYLSHK
+661 AGSRYLDYLSHK
-673 LSIHLEHGIYKGLGA
+673 LAIHLEHGIYKGLGA

-697 EGQYNNAEGAVTDYQ
+697 EGQYNNAEGEVADYQ

-717 DGSIFWQNKYLRV
+717 DGSVYWQNKYLRV
-730 SADCTNMT
+730 SADCTNIT

-751 GAWAKV
+751 GAWAKI
-757 SIKAML
+757 SIKAKL

>member
-1 MFKQFQT
+1 MFKT
-8 ISNFRQRSAIRFR
+8 ILKQQGIRFR
-21 RFCHKAYAA
+21 QFSHKAYAA

-59 ALSALLLLA
+59 AVSALLLFSGIA
-68 GVAPAEA
+68 AVEA

-84 PLTAQQLS
+84 PLEAQQLS
-92 LQEVLVVSHKAEVH
+92 LQEVLVVSHKAEVN

-113 TQVSRAE
+113 TQVSQAE
-120 IEALPVQTVADI
+120 IEALPIQTVADI

-166 INGVPLSDFHTGHYA
+166 LNGVPLSDFHTGHYA
-181 LNIPVSTEL
+181 LNIPVSTEM

-198 GTSASLHGAFSGAIN
+198 GTSANLHGAFSGAIN
-213 IVTKTTPPQP
+213 IVTKQAVSRQP
-223 SPQGREHDVR
+223 SDVR
-233 LKLTAGMNGLVNPEI
+233 LKLTAGMNGLVNPEV
-248 AATLAIP
+248 AASIQKDEALF
-255 DKSSSLERVKSS
+255 
-267 ARSDC
+267 
-272 RWPSVELP
+272 
-280 PGGVKPL
+280 
-287 TINLSAEYS
+287 NLSAEYS
-296 RADGY
+296 RAEGY
-301 YAPSP
+301 YAPRP

-317 DFKLANLYFQT
+317 DFQLANIYFQT

-365 ASAKYEHRWGAWRLD
+365 ASGRYEHRWGAWRLD

-411 ASIAAHYASR
+411 AALSAHYASK

-426 FGAGVRNENMHSTN
+426 FGVSVRNENMHTTN
-440 LGDTINPNGQV
+440 LGDTINPDGQV

-472 RFHANYYAEQT
+472 RFHTNYYAEQT

-511 NIGYS
+511 NIGYE
-516 FEKAGTL
+516 FKKAGTI
-523 YANAN
+523 YVNAN

-555 EAWLLSIGYKGT
+555 EAWLLSIGYKGNLSPT
-567 LNLLPST
+567 LSSREG
-574 GRSGG
+574 GR
-579 AFSWAVDWYYRWG
+579 FSWAVDWYYRWG

-601 PADTKRPY
+601 PTDTKRPF

-620 GVELSV
+620 GLELSL
-626 AYRFPSFFPPSWG
+626 AYRLNEWL
-639 EREGPCISVDY
+639 RCVSVDY
-650 AYTYLDLNLKE
+650 AYTYLDLDLKE
-661 SGSRYLDYLSHK
+661 AGSRYLDYLSHK
-673 LSIHLEHGIYKGLGA
+673 LAIHLEHGIYKGFGA

-697 EGQYNNAEGAVTDYQ
+697 EGQYNNAEGEVADYQ

-717 DGSIFWQNKYLRV
+717 DGSVYWQNQYLRV

-738 NTRYYDYGGILQP
+738 NSRYYDYGGILQP

-757 SIKAML
+757 SIKAKLY

>member
-1 MFKQFQT
+1 MFKT
-8 ISNFRQRSAIRFR
+8 ILKQQGIRFR
-21 RFCHKAYAA
+21 QFSHKAYAA

-59 ALSALLLLA
+59 AVSALLLFSGIA
-68 GVAPAEA
+68 AVEA

-84 PLTAQQLS
+84 PLEAQQLS
-92 LQEVLVVSHKAEVH
+92 LQEVLVVSHKAEVN

-113 TQVSRAE
+113 TQVSQAE
-120 IEALPVQTVADI
+120 IEALPIQTVADI

-166 INGVPLSDFHTGHYA
+166 LNGVPLSDFHTGHYA
-181 LNIPVSTEL
+181 LNIPVSTEM

-198 GTSASLHGAFSGAIN
+198 GTSANLHGAFSGAIN
-213 IVTKTTPPQP
+213 IVTKQAVSRQP
-223 SPQGREHDVR
+223 SDVR
-233 LKLTAGMNGLVNPEI
+233 LKLTAGMNGLVNPEV
-248 AATLAIP
+248 AASIQKDEALFN
-255 DKSSSLERVKSS
+255 V
-267 ARSDC
+267 
-272 RWPSVELP
+272 
-280 PGGVKPL
+280 
-287 TINLSAEYS
+287 SAEYS
-296 RADGY
+296 RVEGY
-301 YAPSP
+301 YAPRP

-317 DFKLANLYFQT
+317 DFQLANIYFQT

-365 ASAKYEHRWGAWRLD
+365 ASGRYEHRWGAWRLD

-411 ASIAAHYASR
+411 AALSAHYASK

-426 FGAGVRNENMHSTN
+426 FGVSVRNENMHSTN
-440 LGDTINPNGQV
+440 LGDTINPDGQV

-472 RFHANYYAEQT
+472 RFHTNYYAEQT

-505 HLGGGA
+505 HVGGGA
-511 NIGYS
+511 NIGYE
-516 FEKAGTL
+516 FKKAGTI
-523 YANAN
+523 YVNAN

-555 EAWLLSIGYKGT
+555 EAWLLSIGYKGNLSPT
-567 LNLLPST
+567 LSSREG
-574 GRSGG
+574 GR
-579 AFSWAVDWYYRWG
+579 FSWAVDWYYRWG

-601 PADTKRPY
+601 PTDTKRPF

-620 GVELSV
+620 GLELSL
-626 AYRFPSFFPPSWG
+626 AYRLNEWL
-639 EREGPCISVDY
+639 RCVSVDY
-650 AYTYLDLNLKE
+650 AYTYLDLDLKE
-661 SGSRYLDYLSHK
+661 AGSRYLDYLSHK
-673 LSIHLEHGIYKGLGA
+673 LAIHLEHGIYKGLGA

-697 EGQYNNAEGAVTDYQ
+697 EGQYNNAEGEVADYQ

-717 DGSIFWQNKYLRV
+717 DGSVYWQNKYLRV

-738 NTRYYDYGGILQP
+738 NSRYYDYGGILQP

-757 SIKAML
+757 SIKAKLY

>member
-1 MFKQFQT
+1 MNAFLLKADSGRLKTYFMFKT
-8 ISNFRQRSAIRFR
+8 ILKQQGIRFR
-21 RFCHKAYAA
+21 QFSHKAYAA

-59 ALSALLLLA
+59 AVSALLLFSGIA
-68 GVAPAEA
+68 AVEA

-84 PLTAQQLS
+84 PLEAQQLS
-92 LQEVLVVSHKAEVH
+92 LQEVLVVSHKAEVN

-113 TQVSRAE
+113 TQVSQAE
-120 IEALPVQTVADI
+120 IEALPIQTVADI

-166 INGVPLSDFHTGHYA
+166 LNGVPLSDFHTGHYA
-181 LNIPVSTEL
+181 LNIPVSTEM

-198 GTSASLHGAFSGAIN
+198 GTSANLHGAFSGAIN

-223 SPQGREHDVR
+223 SPQGREHDLA
-233 LKLTAGMNGLVNPEI
+233 LKLTAGMNGLVNPEV
-248 AATLAIP
+248 AASIQKDEALF
-255 DKSSSLERVKSS
+255 
-267 ARSDC
+267 
-272 RWPSVELP
+272 
-280 PGGVKPL
+280 
-287 TINLSAEYS
+287 NLSAEYS
-296 RADGY
+296 RAEGY
-301 YAPSP
+301 YAPRP

-317 DFKLANLYFQT
+317 DFQLANIYFQT

-365 ASAKYEHRWGAWRLD
+365 ASGRYEHRWGAWRLD

-392 EWHRGQRLYG
+392 EWHRDQRLYG

-411 ASIAAHYASR
+411 AALSAHYASK

-426 FGAGVRNENMHSTN
+426 FGVSVRNENMHSTN
-440 LGDTINPNGQV
+440 LGDTINPDGQV

-466 LVKGGN
+466 LIKGGN
-472 RFHANYYAEQT
+472 RFHTNYYAEQT

-511 NIGYS
+511 NIGYE
-516 FEKAGTL
+516 FKKAGTI
-523 YANAN
+523 YVNAN

-555 EAWLLSIGYKGT
+555 EAWLLSVGYKG
-567 LNLLPST
+567 NLSSLPCGE
-574 GRSGG
+574 GRGG
-579 AFSWAVDWYYRWG
+579 VISFSADWYYRWG

-601 PADTKRPY
+601 PTDTKRPF

-620 GVELSV
+620 GLELSL
-626 AYRFPSFFPPSWG
+626 AYRLNEWL
-639 EREGPCISVDY
+639 RCVSVDY
-650 AYTYLDLNLKE
+650 AYTYLDLDLKE
-661 SGSRYLDYLSHK
+661 AGSRYLDYLSHK
-673 LSIHLEHGIYKGLGA
+673 LAIHLEHGIYKGLGA

-697 EGQYNNAEGAVTDYQ
+697 EGQYNNAEGEVADYQ

-717 DGSIFWQNKYLRV
+717 DGSVYWQNQYLRV

-757 SIKAML
+757 SIKAKLY

>member
-1 MFKQFQT
+1 MYAFLLKADSGRLKTYFMFKT
-8 ISNFRQRSAIRFR
+8 ILKQQGIRFR
-21 RFCHKAYAA
+21 QFSHKAYAA

-59 ALSALLLLA
+59 AVSALLLFSGIA
-68 GVAPAEA
+68 AVEA

-84 PLTAQQLS
+84 PLEAQQLS
-92 LQEVLVVSHKAEVH
+92 LQEVLVVSHKAEVN

-113 TQVSRAE
+113 TQVSQAE
-120 IEALPVQTVADI
+120 IEALPIQTVADI

-166 INGVPLSDFHTGHYA
+166 LNGVPLSDFHTGHYA
-181 LNIPVSTEL
+181 LNIPVSTEM

-198 GTSASLHGAFSGAIN
+198 GTSANLHGAFSGAIN
-213 IVTKTTPPQP
+213 IVTKTTPPQGVLRTATG
-223 SPQGREHDVR
+223 SPIEQSSSPAQGREHDLT
-233 LKLTAGMNGLVNPEI
+233 LKLTAGMNGLVNPEV
-248 AATLAIP
+248 AASIQKDEALF
-255 DKSSSLERVKSS
+255 
-267 ARSDC
+267 
-272 RWPSVELP
+272 
-280 PGGVKPL
+280 
-287 TINLSAEYS
+287 NLSAEYS
-296 RADGY
+296 RAEGY
-301 YAPSP
+301 YAPRP

-317 DFKLANLYFQT
+317 DFQLANIYFQT

-365 ASAKYEHRWGAWRLD
+365 ASGRYEHRWGAWRLD

-411 ASIAAHYASR
+411 AALSAHYASK

-426 FGAGVRNENMHSTN
+426 FGVSVRNENMHSTN
-440 LGDTINPNGQV
+440 LGDTINPDGQV

-457 PLADVRVLD
+457 PLTDVRVLD

-472 RFHANYYAEQT
+472 RFHTNYYAEQT

-511 NIGYS
+511 NIGYE
-516 FEKAGTL
+516 FKKAGTI
-523 YANAN
+523 YVNAN

-555 EAWLLSIGYKGT
+555 EAWLLSIGYKGNLSPT
-567 LNLLPST
+567 LSSREG
-574 GRSGG
+574 GR
-579 AFSWAVDWYYRWG
+579 FSWAVDWYYRWG

-601 PADTKRPY
+601 PTDTKRPF

-620 GVELSV
+620 GLELSL
-626 AYRFPSFFPPSWG
+626 AYRLNEWL
-639 EREGPCISVDY
+639 RCVSVDY
-650 AYTYLDLNLKE
+650 AYTYLDLDLKE
-661 SGSRYLDYLSHK
+661 AGSRYLDYLSHK
-673 LSIHLEHGIYKGLGA
+673 LAIHLEHGIYKGLGA

-697 EGQYNNAEGAVTDYQ
+697 EGQYNNAEGEVADYQ

-717 DGSIFWQNKYLRV
+717 DGSVYWQNKYLRV

-757 SIKAML
+757 SIKAKLY

>member
-1 MFKQFQT
+1 MFKT
-8 ISNFRQRSAIRFR
+8 ILKQQGIRFR
-21 RFCHKAYAA
+21 QFSHKAYAA

-59 ALSALLLLA
+59 VVSALLLFSGIA
-68 GVAPAEA
+68 AVEA

-84 PLTAQQLS
+84 PLEAQQLS
-92 LQEVLVVSHKAEVH
+92 LQEVLVVSHKAEVN

-113 TQVSRAE
+113 TQVSQAE
-120 IEALPVQTVADI
+120 IEALPIQTVADI

-166 INGVPLSDFHTGHYA
+166 LNGVPLSDFHTGHYV
-181 LNIPVSTEL
+181 LNIPVSTEM

-198 GTSASLHGAFSGAIN
+198 GTSANLHGAFSGAIN

-248 AATLAIP
+248 AATFAIP
-255 DKSSSLERVKSS
+255 NNNSLPCGEGR
-267 ARSDC
+267 
-272 RWPSVELP
+272 
-280 PGGVKPL
+280 GGV
-287 TINLSAEYS
+287 INLSAEYS
-296 RADGY
+296 RAEGY
-301 YAPSP
+301 YAPRP

-317 DFKLANLYFQT
+317 DFQLANIYFQT

-365 ASAKYEHRWGAWRLD
+365 ASGRYEHRWGAWRLD

-411 ASIAAHYASR
+411 AALSAHYASK

-426 FGAGVRNENMHSTN
+426 FGVSVRNENMHSTN
-440 LGDTINPNGQV
+440 LGDTINPDGQV

-466 LVKGGN
+466 FVKGGN
-472 RFHANYYAEQT
+472 RFHTNYYAEQT

-505 HLGGGA
+505 HVGGGA
-511 NIGYS
+511 NIGYE
-516 FEKAGTL
+516 FKKAGTI
-523 YANAN
+523 YVNAN

-555 EAWLLSIGYKGT
+555 EAWLLSVGYKG
-567 LNLLPST
+567 NLSPFR
-574 GRSGG
+574 GSGG
-579 AFSWAVDWYYRWG
+579 SFSWSADWYYRWG

-601 PADTKRPY
+601 PTDTKRPF

-620 GVELSV
+620 GLELSL
-626 AYRFPSFFPPSWG
+626 AYRLNEWL
-639 EREGPCISVDY
+639 RCVSVDY
-650 AYTYLDLNLKE
+650 AYTYLDLDLKE
-661 SGSRYLDYLSHK
+661 AGSRYLDYLSHK
-673 LSIHLEHGIYKGLGA
+673 LAIHLEHGIYKGLGA

-697 EGQYNNAEGAVTDYQ
+697 EGQYNNAEGEVADYQ

-717 DGSIFWQNKYLRV
+717 DGSVYWQNKYLRV

-738 NTRYYDYGGILQP
+738 NSRYYDYGGILQP

-757 SIKAML
+757 SIKAKLY

>member
-8 ISNFRQRSAIRFR
+8 VSNSFRQRTTIRFR

-45 YMTDLEM
+45 YMTDMEM
-52 LKSGKSI
+52 LKQGKSI
-59 ALSALLLLA
+59 AVSALLLFA
-68 GVAPAEA
+68 GTAVADA

-84 PLTAQQLS
+84 PLTTQQLS
-92 LQEVLVVSHKAEVH
+92 LQEVLVVSHKAEVN

-113 TQVSRAE
+113 TQVSNARL
-120 IEALPVQTVADI
+120 EALPIQTVADI

-153 SMRGGTFDQVLVL
+153 SMRGGTFDQVLVML
-166 INGVPLSDFHTGHYA
+166 NGVPLSDFHTGHYT
-181 LNIPVSTEL
+181 LNIPVSSEL

-198 GTSASLHGAFSGAIN
+198 GTSANLHGAFSGAIN
-213 IVTKTTPPQP
+213 IVTRQALTHSK
-223 SPQGREHDVR
+223 DVR
-233 LKLTAGMNGLVNPEI
+233 LKLTGGMNGLVNPEV
-248 AATLAIP
+248 AASIRKDEALF
-255 DKSSSLERVKSS
+255 
-267 ARSDC
+267 
-272 RWPSVELP
+272 
-280 PGGVKPL
+280 
-287 TINLSAEYS
+287 NLSAEYS

-301 YAPSP
+301 YAPDP
-306 TEKEATACRNS
+306 AEKEATACRNS

-365 ASAKYEHRWGAWRLD
+365 ASAGYTHRWGAWRLD

-402 NFHFAQTAS
+402 NFHFAQTATAALS
-411 ASIAAHYASR
+411 AHYASR
-421 IGTTS
+421 VGTTS
-426 FGAGVRNENMHSTN
+426 FGVGVRNENMHSTN
-440 LGDTINPNGQV
+440 LGDTVNPDGQV

-457 PLADVRVLD
+457 PLSQLRVLD

-483 FYYAGLSASI
+483 FFYAGLSASI

-500 TQFGH
+500 TRFGH

-511 NIGYS
+511 NLGYS
-516 FEKAGTL
+516 FTKGGTL

-541 NAGNQLGNRNLKPE
+541 NAGNQLGNRNLTPE
-555 EAWLLSIGYKGT
+555 EAWLLSVGYKGEIGQKSS
-567 LNLLPST
+567 LPFRE
-574 GRSGG
+574 GMGVG
-579 AFSWAVDWYYRWG
+579 CFSWSADWYYRWG

-601 PADTKRPY
+601 PEDAKRPY
-609 HAENQQQVNAT
+609 HAQNQQQVNAT

-626 AYRFPSFFPPSWG
+626 AYRLNEWL
-639 EREGPCISVDY
+639 RCVSVDY
-650 AYTYLDLNLKE
+650 AYTYLDLDLKE

-673 LSIHLEHGIYKGLGA
+673 LVIHLEHGIYKGFGA

-697 EGQYNNAEGAVTDYQ
+697 EGQYNNADGIVENYA

-717 DGSIFWQNKYLRV
+717 DGSVFWQNKHLRV
-730 SADCTNMT
+730 SADCTNIT

>member
-1 MFKQFQT
+1 MFKT
-8 ISNFRQRSAIRFR
+8 ILKQQGIRFR
-21 RFCHKAYAA
+21 QFSHKAYAA

-59 ALSALLLLA
+59 AVSALLLFSGIA
-68 GVAPAEA
+68 AVEA

-84 PLTAQQLS
+84 PLEAQQLS
-92 LQEVLVVSHKAEVH
+92 LQEVLVVSHKAEVN

-113 TQVSRAE
+113 TQVSQAE
-120 IEALPVQTVADI
+120 IEALPIQTVADI

-166 INGVPLSDFHTGHYA
+166 LNGVPLSDFHTGHYA
-181 LNIPVSTEL
+181 LNIPVSTEM

-198 GTSASLHGAFSGAIN
+198 GTSANLHGAFSGAIN
-213 IVTKTTPPQP
+213 IVTKTTPPQGVLRTATG
-223 SPQGREHDVR
+223 SPIEQSSSPAQGREHDLA
-233 LKLTAGMNGLVNPEI
+233 LKLTAGMNGLVNPEV
-248 AATLAIP
+248 AASIQKDEALF
-255 DKSSSLERVKSS
+255 
-267 ARSDC
+267 
-272 RWPSVELP
+272 
-280 PGGVKPL
+280 
-287 TINLSAEYS
+287 NLSAEYS
-296 RADGY
+296 RAEGY
-301 YAPSP
+301 YAPRP

-317 DFKLANLYFQT
+317 DFQLANIYFQT

-365 ASAKYEHRWGAWRLD
+365 ASGRYEHRWGAWRLD

-392 EWHRGQRLYG
+392 EWHRDQRLYG

-411 ASIAAHYASR
+411 AALSAHYASK

-426 FGAGVRNENMHSTN
+426 FGVSVRNENMHSTN
-440 LGDTINPNGQV
+440 LGDTINPDGQV

-457 PLADVRVLD
+457 PLTDVRVLD

-472 RFHANYYAEQT
+472 RFHTNYYAEQT

-511 NIGYS
+511 NIGYE
-516 FEKAGTL
+516 FKKAGTI
-523 YANAN
+523 YVNAN

-555 EAWLLSIGYKGT
+555 EAWLLSVGYKG
-567 LNLLPST
+567 NLSSLPFRE
-574 GRSGG
+574 GSGLG
-579 AFSWAVDWYYRWG
+579 SFSWAVDWYYRWG

-601 PADTKRPY
+601 PTDTKRPF

-620 GVELSV
+620 GLELSL
-626 AYRFPSFFPPSWG
+626 AYRLNEWL
-639 EREGPCISVDY
+639 RCVSVDY
-650 AYTYLDLNLKE
+650 AYTYLDLDLKE
-661 SGSRYLDYLSHK
+661 AGSRYLDYLSHK
-673 LSIHLEHGIYKGLGA
+673 LAIHLEHGIYKGLGA

-697 EGQYNNAEGAVTDYQ
+697 EGQYNNAEGEVADYQ

-717 DGSIFWQNKYLRV
+717 DGSVYWQNKYLRV

-751 GAWAKV
+751 GAWAKI
-757 SIKAML
+757 SIKAKL

>member
-1 MFKQFQT
+1 MLINFMFKNLLKQQG
-8 ISNFRQRSAIRFR
+8 IRFR
-21 RFCHKAYAA
+21 RFSHKAYAA
-30 FCSLHREVT
+30 FCSVHREVT

-59 ALSALLLLA
+59 AVSALLLFA
-68 GVAPAEA
+68 GVASAEA

-84 PLTAQQLS
+84 PLNSQQLS

-113 TQVSRAE
+113 TQVSHAE
-120 IEALPVQTVADI
+120 IEALPIQTVADI

-137 GVDVRTR
+137 GIDVRTR

-166 INGVPLSDFHTGHYA
+166 LNGVPLSDFHTGHYA
-181 LNIPVSTEL
+181 LNIPVSAEL

-198 GTSASLHGAFSGAIN
+198 GTSANLHGAFSGAIN
-213 IVTKTTPPQP
+213 IVTKQAVSRQP
-223 SPQGREHDVR
+223 SEVS
-233 LKLTAGMNGLVNPEI
+233 LKLTAGMNGLVNPEV

-255 DKSSSLERVKSS
+255 DKSSSLEG
-267 ARSDC
+267 RS
-272 RWPSVELP
+272 
-280 PGGVKPL
+280 GGV
-287 TINLSAEYS
+287 INLSAEYS

-306 TEKEATACRNS
+306 TEKEATACKNS
-317 DFKLANLYFQT
+317 DFKLANVYFQT

-365 ASAKYEHRWGAWRLD
+365 ASAKYAHRWGAWRLD
-380 AQAAYRANYDRY
+380 AQASYRANYDRY

-411 ASIAAHYASR
+411 AAIAAHYASR

-426 FGAGVRNENMHSTN
+426 FGVGVRNENMHSTN

-483 FYYAGLSASI
+483 FYYAGLAASI

-511 NIGYS
+511 NIGYT

-555 EAWLLSIGYKGT
+555 EAWLLSVGYKYTPDFGKAGK
-567 LNLLPST
+567 LSLS
-574 GRSGG
+574 
-579 AFSWAVDWYYRWG
+579 ADWYYRWG

-601 PADTKRPY
+601 PTDAKRPY

-620 GVELSV
+620 GVELSL
-626 AYRFPSFFPPSWG
+626 AYRWN
-639 EREGPCISVDY
+639 EWLRCISVDY
-650 AYTYLDLNLKE
+650 AYTYLDLDLKE

-697 EGQYNNAEGAVTDYQ
+697 EGQYNNAEGAVADYQ

-757 SIKAML
+757 SIKAKL

>member
-8 ISNFRQRSAIRFR
+8 ISNLRQRSAIRFR

-59 ALSALLLLA
+59 AISALLLLA
-68 GVAPAEA
+68 GVTPAEA

-120 IEALPVQTVADI
+120 IEALPVQSVADI

-166 INGVPLSDFHTGHYA
+166 INGVPLSDFHTGHYT
-181 LNIPVSTEL
+181 LNIPVSAEL

-213 IVTKTTPPQP
+213 IVTKNKVQ
-223 SPQGREHDVR
+223 SDKVQGTKDLS
-233 LKLTAGMNGLVNPEI
+233 LKLTAGMNGLVNPEV
-248 AATLAIP
+248 AATFQP
-255 DKSSSLERVKSS
+255 SKQ
-267 ARSDC
+267 RSDK
-272 RWPSVELP
+272 PLNGEQ
-280 PGGVKPL
+280 PL

-301 YAPSP
+301 YAPDP
-306 TEKEATACRNS
+306 TEKEATACKNS

-457 PLADVRVLD
+457 PLADVRVLN

-500 TQFGH
+500 TRFGH

-528 RSLRMPT
+528 RSLHMPT

-574 GRSGG
+574 GRSGE
-579 AFSWAVDWYYRWG
+579 ALSWSADWYYRWG
-592 KNIIDWVYV
+592 RNIIDWVYV

-639 EREGPCISVDY
+639 EREGPCISVNY

-697 EGQYNNAEGAVTDYQ
+697 EGQYNNAEGAVADYQ

-717 DGSIFWQNKYLRV
+717 DGSVFWQNKYLRV

-757 SIKAML
+757 SIKAIL

>member
-1 MFKQFQT
+1 MFKT
-8 ISNFRQRSAIRFR
+8 ILKQQGIRFR
-21 RFCHKAYAA
+21 QFSHKAYAA

-59 ALSALLLLA
+59 AVSALLLFSGIA
-68 GVAPAEA
+68 AVEA

-84 PLTAQQLS
+84 PLEAQQLS
-92 LQEVLVVSHKAEVH
+92 LQEVLVVSHKAEVN

-113 TQVSRAE
+113 TQVSHAE
-120 IEALPVQTVADI
+120 IEALPIQTVADI

-166 INGVPLSDFHTGHYA
+166 LNGVPLSDFHTGHYA
-181 LNIPVSTEL
+181 LNIPVSTEM

-198 GTSASLHGAFSGAIN
+198 GTSANLHGAFSGAIN
-213 IVTKTTPPQP
+213 IVTKQAVSRQP
-223 SPQGREHDVR
+223 SDVR
-233 LKLTAGMNGLVNPEI
+233 LKLTAGMNGLVNPEV
-248 AATLAIP
+248 AASIQKDEALFNVA
-255 DKSSSLERVKSS
+255 
-267 ARSDC
+267 
-272 RWPSVELP
+272 
-280 PGGVKPL
+280 
-287 TINLSAEYS
+287 AEYS
-296 RADGY
+296 RAEGY
-301 YAPSP
+301 YAPRP

-317 DFKLANLYFQT
+317 DFQLANIYFQT

-365 ASAKYEHRWGAWRLD
+365 VSGRYEHRWGAWRLD

-411 ASIAAHYASR
+411 AALSAHYASK

-426 FGAGVRNENMHSTN
+426 FGVSVRNENMHSTN
-440 LGDTINPNGQV
+440 LGDTINPDGQV

-472 RFHANYYAEQT
+472 RFHTNYYAEQT

-505 HLGGGA
+505 HVGGGA
-511 NIGYS
+511 NIGYE
-516 FEKAGTL
+516 FKKAGTI

-555 EAWLLSIGYKGT
+555 EAWLLSVGYKG
-567 LNLLPST
+567 NLSSLPCGE
-574 GRSGG
+574 GRGG
-579 AFSWAVDWYYRWG
+579 VISFSADWYYRWG

-601 PADTKRPY
+601 PTDTKRPF

-620 GVELSV
+620 GLELSL
-626 AYRFPSFFPPSWG
+626 AYRLNEWL
-639 EREGPCISVDY
+639 RCVSVDY
-650 AYTYLDLNLKE
+650 AYTYLDLDLKE
-661 SGSRYLDYLSHK
+661 AGSRYLDYLSHK
-673 LSIHLEHGIYKGLGA
+673 LAIHLEHGIYKGLGA

-697 EGQYNNAEGAVTDYQ
+697 EGQYNNAEGEVADYQ

-717 DGSIFWQNKYLRV
+717 DGSVYWQNQYLRV

-738 NTRYYDYGGILQP
+738 NSRYYDYGGILQP
-751 GAWAKV
+751 GAWAKI
-757 SIKAML
+757 SIKAKL

>member
-1 MFKQFQT
+1 MFKT
-8 ISNFRQRSAIRFR
+8 ILKQQGIRFR
-21 RFCHKAYAA
+21 QFSHKAYAA

-59 ALSALLLLA
+59 AVSALLLFSGIA
-68 GVAPAEA
+68 AVEA

-84 PLTAQQLS
+84 PLEAQQLS
-92 LQEVLVVSHKAEVH
+92 LQEVLVVSHKAEVN

-113 TQVSRAE
+113 TQVSQAE
-120 IEALPVQTVADI
+120 IEALPIQTVADI

-166 INGVPLSDFHTGHYA
+166 LNGVPLSDFHTGHYA
-181 LNIPVSTEL
+181 LNIPVSTEM

-198 GTSASLHGAFSGAIN
+198 GTSANLHGAFSGAIN
-213 IVTKTTPPQP
+213 IVTKQAVSRQP
-223 SPQGREHDVR
+223 SDVR
-233 LKLTAGMNGLVNPEI
+233 LKLTAGMNGLVNPEV
-248 AATLAIP
+248 AASIQKDEALF
-255 DKSSSLERVKSS
+255 
-267 ARSDC
+267 
-272 RWPSVELP
+272 
-280 PGGVKPL
+280 
-287 TINLSAEYS
+287 NLSAEYS
-296 RADGY
+296 RAEGY
-301 YAPSP
+301 YAPRP

-317 DFKLANLYFQT
+317 DFQLANIYFQT

-392 EWHRGQRLYG
+392 EWHRDQRLYG

-411 ASIAAHYASR
+411 AALSAHYASK

-426 FGAGVRNENMHSTN
+426 FGVSVRNENMHSTN
-440 LGDTINPNGQV
+440 LGDTINPDGQV

-472 RFHANYYAEQT
+472 RFHTNYYAEQT

-511 NIGYS
+511 NIGYE
-516 FEKAGTL
+516 FKKAGTI
-523 YANAN
+523 YVNAN

-555 EAWLLSIGYKGT
+555 EAWLLSIGYKGNLSPT
-567 LNLLPST
+567 LSSREG
-574 GRSGG
+574 GR
-579 AFSWAVDWYYRWG
+579 FSWAVDWYYRWG

-601 PADTKRPY
+601 PTDTKRPF

-620 GVELSV
+620 GLELSL
-626 AYRFPSFFPPSWG
+626 AYRLNEWL
-639 EREGPCISVDY
+639 RCVSVDY
-650 AYTYLDLNLKE
+650 AYTYLDLDLKE
-661 SGSRYLDYLSHK
+661 AGSRYLDYLSHK
-673 LSIHLEHGIYKGLGA
+673 LVIHLEHGIYKGLGA

-697 EGQYNNAEGAVTDYQ
+697 EGQYNNAEGEVADYQ

-717 DGSIFWQNKYLRV
+717 DGSVYWQNKYLRV

-738 NTRYYDYGGILQP
+738 NSRYYDYGGILQP

-757 SIKAML
+757 SIKAKLY

>member
-1 MFKQFQT
+1 MHAFLKANNYFMFKT
-8 ISNFRQRSAIRFR
+8 ILKQQGIRFR
-21 RFCHKAYAA
+21 QFSHKAYAA

-59 ALSALLLLA
+59 AISALLLFSGIA
-68 GVAPAEA
+68 AVEA

-84 PLTAQQLS
+84 PLEAQQLS
-92 LQEVLVVSHKAEVH
+92 LQEVLVVSHKAEVN

-113 TQVSRAE
+113 TQVSHAE
-120 IEALPVQTVADI
+120 IEALPIQTVADI

-166 INGVPLSDFHTGHYA
+166 LNGVPLSDFHTGHYT
-181 LNIPVSTEL
+181 LNIPVSTEM

-198 GTSASLHGAFSGAIN
+198 GTSANLHGAFSGAIN
-213 IVTKTTPPQP
+213 IVTKS
-223 SPQGREHDVR
+223 SPEIS
-233 LKLTAGMNGLVNPEI
+233 LKLTAGMNGLVNPEL
-248 AATLAIP
+248 AASWQVPLAGNH
-255 DKSSSLERVKSS
+255 S
-267 ARSDC
+267 
-272 RWPSVELP
+272 
-280 PGGVKPL
+280 PL
-287 TINLSAEYS
+287 TFNLSAEYS
-296 RADGY
+296 RAEGY
-301 YAPSP
+301 YAPRP

-317 DFKLANLYFQT
+317 DFQLANIYFQT

-365 ASAKYEHRWGAWRLD
+365 ASGRYEHRWGAWRLD
-380 AQAAYRANYDRY
+380 AQASYRANYDRY
-392 EWHRGQRLYG
+392 EWHRDQRLYG

-411 ASIAAHYASR
+411 AALSAHYASK

-426 FGAGVRNENMHSTN
+426 FGVSVRNENMHSTN
-440 LGDTINPNGQV
+440 LGDTINPDGQV
-451 PNVADF
+451 PNVKDF
-457 PLADVRVLD
+457 PLSQVRVLD

-472 RFHANYYAEQT
+472 RFHTNYYAEQT

-511 NIGYS
+511 NIGYE
-516 FEKAGTL
+516 FKKAGTI

-555 EAWLLSIGYKGT
+555 EAWLLSVGYKGT
-567 LNLLPST
+567 W
-574 GRSGG
+574 SGL
-579 AFSWAVDWYYRWG
+579 SWSADWYYRWG

-601 PADTKRPY
+601 PTDTKRPF

-620 GVELSV
+620 GLELSL
-626 AYRFPSFFPPSWG
+626 AYRLNEWL
-639 EREGPCISVDY
+639 RCVSVDY
-650 AYTYLDLNLKE
+650 AYTYLDLDLKE
-661 SGSRYLDYLSHK
+661 AGSRYLDYLSHK
-673 LSIHLEHGIYKGLGA
+673 LAIHLEHGIYKGLGA

-697 EGQYNNAEGAVTDYQ
+697 EGQYNNAEGEVADYQ

-717 DGSIFWQNKYLRV
+717 DGSVYWQNKYLRV

-738 NTRYYDYGGILQP
+738 NSRYYDYGGILQP
-751 GAWAKV
+751 GAWAKI
-757 SIKAML
+757 SIKAKL

>member
-1 MFKQFQT
+1 MFKT
-8 ISNFRQRSAIRFR
+8 ILKQQGIRFR
-21 RFCHKAYAA
+21 QFSHKAYAA

-59 ALSALLLLA
+59 AVSALLLFSGIA
-68 GVAPAEA
+68 AVEA

-84 PLTAQQLS
+84 PLEAQQLS
-92 LQEVLVVSHKAEVH
+92 LQEVLVVSHKAEVN

-113 TQVSRAE
+113 TQVSQAE
-120 IEALPVQTVADI
+120 IEALPIQTVADI

-166 INGVPLSDFHTGHYA
+166 LNGVPLSDFHTGHYA
-181 LNIPVSTEL
+181 LNIPVSTEM

-198 GTSASLHGAFSGAIN
+198 GTSANLHGAFSGAIN
-213 IVTKTTPPQP
+213 IVTRNFP
-223 SPQGREHDVR
+223 SLQGGDRGR
-233 LKLTAGMNGLVNPEI
+233 LSLKLTAGMNGLVNPEV
-248 AATLAIP
+248 AASIQKDEALF
-255 DKSSSLERVKSS
+255 
-267 ARSDC
+267 
-272 RWPSVELP
+272 
-280 PGGVKPL
+280 
-287 TINLSAEYS
+287 NLSAEYS
-296 RADGY
+296 RAEGY
-301 YAPSP
+301 YAPRP

-317 DFKLANLYFQT
+317 DFQLANIYFQT

-365 ASAKYEHRWGAWRLD
+365 VSGRYEHRWGAWRLD

-411 ASIAAHYASR
+411 AALSAHYASK

-426 FGAGVRNENMHSTN
+426 FGVSVRNENMHSTN
-440 LGDTINPNGQV
+440 LGDTINPDGQV

-472 RFHANYYAEQT
+472 RFHTNYYAEQT

-511 NIGYS
+511 NIGYE
-516 FEKAGTL
+516 FKKAGTI
-523 YANAN
+523 YVNAN

-555 EAWLLSIGYKGT
+555 EAWLLSVGYKG
-567 LNLLPST
+567 NLSSLPFRE
-574 GRSGG
+574 GSGLG
-579 AFSWAVDWYYRWG
+579 SFSWAVDWYYRWG

-601 PADTKRPY
+601 PTDTKRPF

-620 GVELSV
+620 GLELSL
-626 AYRFPSFFPPSWG
+626 AYRLNEWL
-639 EREGPCISVDY
+639 RCVSVDY
-650 AYTYLDLNLKE
+650 AYTYLDLDLKE
-661 SGSRYLDYLSHK
+661 AGSRYLDYLSHK
-673 LSIHLEHGIYKGLGA
+673 LAIHLEHGIYKGFGA

-697 EGQYNNAEGAVTDYQ
+697 EGQYNNAEGEVADYQ

-717 DGSIFWQNKYLRV
+717 DGSVYWQNKYLRV

-738 NTRYYDYGGILQP
+738 NSRYYDYGGILQP

-757 SIKAML
+757 SIKAKLY

>member
-1 MFKQFQT
+1 MFKT
-8 ISNFRQRSAIRFR
+8 ILKQQGIRFR
-21 RFCHKAYAA
+21 QFSHKAYAA

-59 ALSALLLLA
+59 AVSALLLFSGIA
-68 GVAPAEA
+68 AVEA

-84 PLTAQQLS
+84 PLEAQQLS
-92 LQEVLVVSHKAEVH
+92 LQEVLVVSHKAEVN

-113 TQVSRAE
+113 TQVSQAE
-120 IEALPVQTVADI
+120 IEALPIQTVADI

-166 INGVPLSDFHTGHYA
+166 LNGVPLSDFHTGHYA
-181 LNIPVSTEL
+181 LNIPVSTEM

-198 GTSASLHGAFSGAIN
+198 GTSANLHGAFSGAIN

-223 SPQGREHDVR
+223 STQGREHDLT
-233 LKLTAGMNGLVNPEI
+233 LKLTAGMNGLVNPEV
-248 AATLAIP
+248 AASIQKDEALFN
-255 DKSSSLERVKSS
+255 V
-267 ARSDC
+267 
-272 RWPSVELP
+272 
-280 PGGVKPL
+280 
-287 TINLSAEYS
+287 SAEYS
-296 RADGY
+296 RAEGY
-301 YAPSP
+301 YAPRP

-317 DFKLANLYFQT
+317 DFQLANIYFQT

-365 ASAKYEHRWGAWRLD
+365 ASGRYEHRWGAWRLD

-411 ASIAAHYASR
+411 AALSAHYASK

-426 FGAGVRNENMHSTN
+426 FGVSVRNENMHSTN
-440 LGDTINPNGQV
+440 LGDTINPDGQV

-472 RFHANYYAEQT
+472 RFHTNYYAEQT

-511 NIGYS
+511 NIGYE
-516 FEKAGTL
+516 FKKAGTI
-523 YANAN
+523 YVNAN

-555 EAWLLSIGYKGT
+555 EAWLLSIGYKGNLSPT
-567 LNLLPST
+567 LSSREG
-574 GRSGG
+574 GR
-579 AFSWAVDWYYRWG
+579 FSWAVDWYYRWG

-601 PADTKRPY
+601 PTDTKRPF

-620 GVELSV
+620 GLELSL
-626 AYRFPSFFPPSWG
+626 AYRLNEWL
-639 EREGPCISVDY
+639 RCVSVDY
-650 AYTYLDLNLKE
+650 AYTYLDLDLKE
-661 SGSRYLDYLSHK
+661 AGSRYLDYLSHK
-673 LSIHLEHGIYKGLGA
+673 LAIHLEHGIYKGFGA

-697 EGQYNNAEGAVTDYQ
+697 EGQYNNAEGEVADYQ

-717 DGSIFWQNKYLRV
+717 DGSVYWQNKYLRV

-738 NTRYYDYGGILQP
+738 NSRYYDYGGILQP
-751 GAWAKV
+751 GAWAKI
-757 SIKAML
+757 SIKAKL

>member
-1 MFKQFQT
+1 MFKT
-8 ISNFRQRSAIRFR
+8 ILKQQGIRFR
-21 RFCHKAYAA
+21 QFSHKAYAA

-59 ALSALLLLA
+59 AVSALLLFSGIA
-68 GVAPAEA
+68 AVEA

-84 PLTAQQLS
+84 PLEAQQLS
-92 LQEVLVVSHKAEVH
+92 LQEVLVVSHKAEVN

-113 TQVSRAE
+113 TQVSQAE
-120 IEALPVQTVADI
+120 IEALPIQTVADI

-166 INGVPLSDFHTGHYA
+166 LNGVPLSDFHTGHYA
-181 LNIPVSTEL
+181 LNIPVSTEM

-198 GTSASLHGAFSGAIN
+198 GTSANLHGAFSGAIN

-223 SPQGREHDVR
+223 STQGREHDLS
-233 LKLTAGMNGLVNPEI
+233 LKLTAGMNGLVNPEV
-248 AATLAIP
+248 AASIQKDEALF
-255 DKSSSLERVKSS
+255 
-267 ARSDC
+267 
-272 RWPSVELP
+272 
-280 PGGVKPL
+280 
-287 TINLSAEYS
+287 NLSAEYS
-296 RADGY
+296 RAEGY
-301 YAPSP
+301 YAPRP

-317 DFKLANLYFQT
+317 DFQLANIYFQT

-365 ASAKYEHRWGAWRLD
+365 ASGRYEHRWGAWRLD

-392 EWHRGQRLYG
+392 EWHRDQRLYG

-411 ASIAAHYASR
+411 AALSAHYASK

-426 FGAGVRNENMHSTN
+426 FGVSVRNENMHSTN
-440 LGDTINPNGQV
+440 LGDTINPDGQV

-472 RFHANYYAEQT
+472 RFHTNYYAEQT

-511 NIGYS
+511 NIGYA
-516 FEKAGTL
+516 FQKAGTI
-523 YANAN
+523 YVNAN

-555 EAWLLSIGYKGT
+555 EAWLLSVGYKG
-567 LNLLPST
+567 NLSSLPCGE
-574 GRSGG
+574 GRGG
-579 AFSWAVDWYYRWG
+579 VISWSADWYYRWG

-601 PADTKRPY
+601 PTDTKRPF

-620 GVELSV
+620 GLELSL
-626 AYRFPSFFPPSWG
+626 AYRLNEWL
-639 EREGPCISVDY
+639 RCVSVDY
-650 AYTYLDLNLKE
+650 AYTYLDLDLKE
-661 SGSRYLDYLSHK
+661 AGSRYLDYLSHK
-673 LSIHLEHGIYKGLGA
+673 LAIHLEHGIYKGLGA

-697 EGQYNNAEGAVTDYQ
+697 EGQYNNAEGEVADYQ

-717 DGSIFWQNKYLRV
+717 DGSVYWQNKYLRV

-757 SIKAML
+757 SIKAKLY

>member
-1 MFKQFQT
+1 
-8 ISNFRQRSAIRFR
+8 
-21 RFCHKAYAA
+21 
-30 FCSLHREVT
+30 
-39 IGRVAA
+39 
-45 YMTDLEM
+45 
-52 LKSGKSI
+52 
-59 ALSALLLLA
+59 
-68 GVAPAEA
+68 
-75 DEGVPKDSV
+75 
-84 PLTAQQLS
+84 
-92 LQEVLVVSHKAEVH
+92 
-106 SEAYRLI
+106 
-113 TQVSRAE
+113 
-120 IEALPVQTVADI
+120 
-132 LQYLP
+132 
-137 GVDVRTR
+137 
-144 GANGAQADI
+144 QADI

-166 INGVPLSDFHTGHYA
+166 LNGVPLSDFHTGHYA
-181 LNIPVSTEL
+181 LNIPVSTEM

-198 GTSASLHGAFSGAIN
+198 GTSANLHGAFSGAIN

-248 AATLAIP
+248 AATFAIP
-255 DKSSSLERVKSS
+255 NNNSLPCGEGR
-267 ARSDC
+267 
-272 RWPSVELP
+272 
-280 PGGVKPL
+280 GGV
-287 TINLSAEYS
+287 INLSAEYS
-296 RADGY
+296 RAEGY
-301 YAPSP
+301 YAPRP

-317 DFKLANLYFQT
+317 DFQLANIYFQT

-365 ASAKYEHRWGAWRLD
+365 ASGRYEHRWGAWRLD

-392 EWHRGQRLYG
+392 EWHRDQRLYG

-411 ASIAAHYASR
+411 AALSAHYASK

-426 FGAGVRNENMHSTN
+426 FGVSVRNENMHSTN
-440 LGDTINPNGQV
+440 LGDTINPDGQV

-472 RFHANYYAEQT
+472 RFHTNYYAEQT

-511 NIGYS
+511 NIGYE
-516 FEKAGTL
+516 FKKAGTI
-523 YANAN
+523 YVNAN

-555 EAWLLSIGYKGT
+555 EAWLLSIGYKGNLSPT
-567 LNLLPST
+567 LSSREG
-574 GRSGG
+574 GR
-579 AFSWAVDWYYRWG
+579 FSWAVDWYYRWG

-601 PADTKRPY
+601 PTDTKRPF

-620 GVELSV
+620 GLELSL
-626 AYRFPSFFPPSWG
+626 AYRLNEWL
-639 EREGPCISVDY
+639 RCVSVDY
-650 AYTYLDLNLKE
+650 AYTYLDLDLKE
-661 SGSRYLDYLSHK
+661 AGSRYLDYLSHK
-673 LSIHLEHGIYKGLGA
+673 LAIHLEHGIYKGLGA

-697 EGQYNNAEGAVTDYQ
+697 EGQYNNAEGEVADYQ

-717 DGSIFWQNKYLRV
+717 DGSVYWQNQYLRV

-757 SIKAML
+757 SIKAKLY

>member
-1 MFKQFQT
+1 MFKT
-8 ISNFRQRSAIRFR
+8 ILKQQGIRFR
-21 RFCHKAYAA
+21 QFSHKAYAA

-59 ALSALLLLA
+59 AVSALLLFSGIA
-68 GVAPAEA
+68 AVEA

-84 PLTAQQLS
+84 PLEAQQLS
-92 LQEVLVVSHKAEVH
+92 LQEVLVVSHKAEVN

-113 TQVSRAE
+113 TQVSQAE
-120 IEALPVQTVADI
+120 IEALPIQTVADI

-166 INGVPLSDFHTGHYA
+166 LNGVPLSDFHTGHYA
-181 LNIPVSTEL
+181 LNIPVSTEM

-198 GTSASLHGAFSGAIN
+198 GTSANLHGAFSGAIN
-213 IVTKTTPPQP
+213 IVTRNFP
-223 SPQGREHDVR
+223 SLQGGDRGR
-233 LKLTAGMNGLVNPEI
+233 LSLKLTAGMNGLVNPEV
-248 AATLAIP
+248 AASIQKDEALF
-255 DKSSSLERVKSS
+255 
-267 ARSDC
+267 
-272 RWPSVELP
+272 
-280 PGGVKPL
+280 
-287 TINLSAEYS
+287 NLSAEYS
-296 RADGY
+296 RAEGY
-301 YAPSP
+301 YAPRP

-317 DFKLANLYFQT
+317 DFQLANIYFQT

-411 ASIAAHYASR
+411 AALSAHYASK

-426 FGAGVRNENMHSTN
+426 FGVSVRNENMHSTN
-440 LGDTINPNGQV
+440 LGDTINPDGQV

-472 RFHANYYAEQT
+472 RFHTNYYAEQT

-511 NIGYS
+511 NIGYE
-516 FEKAGTL
+516 FKKAGTI
-523 YANAN
+523 YVNAN

-555 EAWLLSIGYKGT
+555 EAWLLSIGYKGNLSPT
-567 LNLLPST
+567 LSSREG
-574 GRSGG
+574 GR
-579 AFSWAVDWYYRWG
+579 FSWAVDWYYRWG

-601 PADTKRPY
+601 PTDTKRPF

-620 GVELSV
+620 GLELSL
-626 AYRFPSFFPPSWG
+626 AYRLNEWL
-639 EREGPCISVDY
+639 RCVSVDY
-650 AYTYLDLNLKE
+650 AYTYLDLDLKE
-661 SGSRYLDYLSHK
+661 AGSRYLDYLSHK
-673 LSIHLEHGIYKGLGA
+673 LAIHLEHGIYKGLGA

-697 EGQYNNAEGAVTDYQ
+697 EGQYNNAEGEVADYQ

-717 DGSIFWQNKYLRV
+717 DGSVYWQNKYLRV

-738 NTRYYDYGGILQP
+738 NSRYYDYGGILQP

-757 SIKAML
+757 SIKAKLY